1 MNITIQ
7 EDPALEETQVVIR
20 CKQADAPVLEMIA
33 ALRSF
38 DQNFDQKLT
47 GLREGQTFLLDFHQV
62 LYIDTAD
69 GRTFL
74 YTKEQVY
81 ETSLRLYE
89 LEERLSGRQFL
100 RASKSTLVNFNAI
113 RSLRP
118 DLGGR
123 LRLTMRGGEALYVSR
138 QYAPAFRKR
147 LGL

>member
-69 GRTFL
+69 GRTFSIPRSRF
-74 YTKEQVY
+74 TKRPCGCM
-81 ETSLRLYE
+81 SWK
-89 LEERLSGRQFL
+89 SGF
-100 RASKSTLVNFNAI
+100 
-113 RSLRP
+113 
-118 DLGGR
+118 LGGSFC
-123 LRLTMRGGEALYVSR
+123 G
-138 QYAPAFRKR
+138 PANRR
-147 LGL
+147 W